1 MNTEE
6 RNALSL
12 VLDENITALNKELV
26 DLEVQLQPIAPECS
40 LGDLLRSEMMCNQEV
55 LQGRYE
61 TAKKRYNRLKYTKS
75 KCDDEDFGLCEVCD
89 DEIALQRLMIMP
101 ETRYCMH
108 CASEREK

>member
-12 VLDENITALNKELV
+12 VLDENIAALKKELV
-26 DLEVQLQPIAPECS
+26 DLEEQLQPITPDCS

-55 LQGRYE
+55 LQRRYE

-75 KCDDEDFGLCEVCD
+75 KCNDDNYGLCEICE

-101 ETRYCMH
+101 ETRYCIR
-108 CASEREK
+108 CASERKK